1 MTRNLGTRENEA
13 KNGSIAIRNAEK
25 YAKVSCVINVS
36 ISCTSTMARI
46 SNTKLEKLEPQYS
59 IFHNVSNICVTLYE
73 LISIHMSFFNL
84 KYMMPIWYE
93 FSTATAARKMF
104 FCKFLVTNE
113 VENKYGML

>member
-1 MTRNLGTRENEA
+1 MKQKMGALQSEMQRNML
-13 KNGSIAIRNAEK
+13 K
-25 YAKVSCVINVS
+25 YHALLMYLFLVQALLYS
-36 ISCTSTMARI
+36 MARI